1 MPTAEK
7 FDLHQHVLPP
17 FWVEGLKERRSGHRP
32 PPWSPDAALAF
43 MDSRG
48 VAKGVLSLTAP
59 SLSAWMPDER
69 HALARRVNEYT
80 ADLVTRWPGRFGNFA
95 TLPIPDIEGSL
106 LEISYALDTL
116 HADGVVLMSN
126 YGDHFLGH
134 PTFEP
139 LWAELDRREAVV
151 FIHPTRTSLPEI
163 DGIPAPFIDFPF
175 ATTRTACEM
184 VLKGVLDRHPKL
196 RIVLSHAG
204 GFLPYVVQRFIACA
218 GTLPGAADADTMM
231 RAFRRF
237 YLDTALSSSPTTIP
251 SLKAFA
257 DPSRIVFGTDFPY
270 VPGGVQEQFTS
281 TLNASGVLTPAEHE
295 AIEHRNAA
303 ALFSGRHA

>member
-1 MPTAEK
+1 
-7 FDLHQHVLPP
+7 
-17 FWVEGLKERRSGHRP
+17 
-32 PPWSPDAALAF
+32 

-48 VAKGVLSLTAP
+48 IARGFLSLTAP

-69 HALARRVNEYT
+69 RALARRVNEYT
-80 ADLVTRWPGRFGNFA
+80 AELVTRWPGRFGNFA
-95 TLPIPDIEGSL
+95 TLPLPDVESAL
-106 LEISYALDTL
+106 LEASYALDTL
-116 HADGVVLMSN
+116 NADGVVLMSN
-126 YGDHFLGH
+126 YNNHFLGH
-134 PTFEP
+134 RTFEP
-139 LWAELDRREAVV
+139 LWVELNQREAVV
-151 FIHPTRTSLPEI
+151 FIHPTRTSLLEL

-175 ATTRTACEM
+175 ATTRSVCEM

-196 RIVLSHAG
+196 RMVLSHAG

-231 RAFRRF
+231 QAFRRF

-257 DPSRIVFGTDFPY
+257 DPSHIVFGTDFPY

-281 TLNASGVLTPAEHE
+281 MLEASTVLTPAEHE

-303 ALFSGRHA
+303 ALFSGRSRVRDAVS